1 MHLFFNALA
10 YLAIII
16 SYAPAAGFA
25 VLGPVLDHAPPW
37 AAAAFGAALLLAPP
51 ALSAVCTRKFDAP
64 DLFGVASGELCY
76 TSLFALPVI
85 LIALYHAAIA
95 NTAQAIHDFD
105 FAATLCAL
113 GVAIALIG
121 EALPLRPEDDRE
133 DNHDL

>member
-1 MHLFFNALA
+1 MHRFLNALA
-10 YLAIII
+10 YVGFII

-25 VLGPVLDHAPPW
+25 VLGPVLDHPPPW
-37 AAAAFGAALLLAPP
+37 AAAAFGPALLLAPP
-51 ALSAVCTRKFDAP
+51 ALSAVCYRKFDAP
-64 DLFGVASGELCY
+64 DLFGIASGELRY

-85 LIALYHAAIA
+85 LIALYHVAIA

-121 EALPLRPEDDRE
+121 EALPLRPEDDCE
-133 DNHDL
+133 NTHDL

>member
-1 MHLFFNALA
+1 MHRFLNALA
-10 YLAIII
+10 YLAVII

-25 VLGPVLDHAPPW
+25 VLGPVFDHPPLW

-51 ALSAVCTRKFDAP
+51 VLSALCYCKVDAP
-64 DLFGVASGELCY
+64 DLLGIASGERRY
-76 TSLFALPVI
+76 TSLFAMPVI
-85 LIALYHAAIA
+85 LIALYHVAIA

-121 EALPLRPEDDRE
+121 AALPLRPEDDRE
-133 DNHDL
+133 DRRDI

>member
-1 MHLFFNALA
+1 LQNRCARSFRHCL
-10 YLAIII
+10 
-16 SYAPAAGFA
+16 
-25 VLGPVLDHAPPW
+25 
-37 AAAAFGAALLLAPP
+37 
-51 ALSAVCTRKFDAP
+51 
-64 DLFGVASGELCY
+64 GELRF

-85 LIALYHAAIA
+85 LIALYHVANA

-133 DNHDL
+133 NTRDL

>member
-1 MHLFFNALA
+1 MHRFFNALA

-25 VLGPVLDHAPPW
+25 VLGPVLHSSYPW
-37 AAAAFGAALLLAPP
+37 AATAFGAALLLAPP
-51 ALSAVCTRKFDAP
+51 ALSAVCTRRFDAP
-64 DLFGVASGELCY
+64 DLFGIASGELRY

-85 LIALYHAAIA
+85 LIALYHTAIA
-95 NTAQAIHDFD
+95 NTDQAIHDFD

>member
-1 MHLFFNALA
+1 MHRFFNALA
-10 YLAIII
+10 SVGFII
-16 SYAPAAGFA
+16 SHAPAAGFA
-25 VLGPVLDHAPPW
+25 ALGPVFDHPPAW

-51 ALSAVCTRKFDAP
+51 ALSAVCYRCFDAL
-64 DLFGVASGELCY
+64 DLFGIASGELRY

-85 LIALYHAAIA
+85 LIALYHVAIA

-113 GVAIALIG
+113 GVSIALISA
-121 EALPLRPEDDRE
+121 ALPLRPEDERE